1 MVFLIAQMP
10 IYLYPFLATIEKG
23 KPLENIRTTSLS
35 VLGALVKVEKK
46 NVTLIKE
53 G

>member
-1 MVFLIAQMP
+1 MP